1 MRHSEVE
8 DDHSE
13 HASSPHE
20 DHDAAPLPDRAGL
33 PGAHVAD
40 EGAVETWHGINTE
53 GFSNTHFVEKKMVRG
68 NQKIEIVQK
77 KIKKKRE
84 NLYHAF

>member
-1 MRHSEVE
+1 MKTNLASLPVDGSNQHRFHGHAEPVGVRHSEVE

-40 EGAVETWHGINTE
+40 EGAVET
-53 GFSNTHFVEKKMVRG
+53 
-68 NQKIEIVQK
+68 
-77 KIKKKRE
+77 
-84 NLYHAF
+84 